1 MKVLKRHIPNSKD
14 RYEKFD
20 INKIISAVKK
30 AYKSQDK
37 EISKTLIADL
47 KWSFGM
53 LDYDEISVEEIQNKV
68 EDILRMHA
76 PFDVLKAYVI
86 YRSTHTE
93 SRLVRERLDY
103 MNKYS
108 NSSDNA
114 SSSSETD
121 ANANVSMK
129 NVANLEGEVYKTTNR
144 VIQRQR
150 MKEKLNELYPE
161 VAKQY
166 EKDLNNHIIYT
177 HDEASTPVLKPYTY
191 SPYETVEV
199 KYGDAHLLLSLQS
212 LYNEVQSKEVLE
224 DSEKG
229 IWCKYPSNLF
239 VKDREGWTKITRLT
253 KKNRHRDLV
262 RVKTAFG
269 EDIVV
274 TDNHPMIISDDK
286 SYTKQAIE
294 SVGEDQLRLEN
305 TITFEGINTID
316 LANYIE
322 CDEVYSNFITT
333 RESRHTPYFYTKR
346 FIKID
351 RSLGYVVGFF
361 IGDGNYDNTFG
372 NIGFTQK
379 EKTTLNK
386 LAEMLFESF
395 GVVSYSNQKCGS
407 NPEVWQMKVCSRVVE
422 QVFRNVF
429 KIKDKAENK
438 CLPYNLP
445 MYNEEFAKGIIEGL
459 IDSDGTIQSNEAT
472 IQIRLSSRECITQL
486 TKLLRYFGFGVAN
499 SHQSTPFGNNE
510 RIQSNYDI
518 WGVMFTNTPQ
528 STILD
533 GSCKYQSKIKKA
545 AIKGL
550 KYSTGWSKITG
561 VTKIEEGSFLDKCNF
576 IYDITTET
584 NTFDCNNLWVHN
596 CMAVTLYP
604 LMLDGVGN
612 IDGITPTPPNDIS
625 SFSGQVTNLAFL
637 LSSQCKGAV
646 AFGDYF
652 IALNYYVIK
661 EYGTNWYDKLD
672 LISTSECNLI
682 PRTIKSAIEKGMKQF
697 IWGINQPAGN
707 RSYNSPW

>member
-14 RYEKFD
+14 RYEEFD

-144 VIQRQR
+144 IIQRQR
-150 MKEKLNELYPE
+150 MKDKLNELYPE
-161 VAKQY
+161 LAKKY
-166 EKDLNNHIIYT
+166 EEDLEKHIIYT
-177 HDEASTPVLKPYTY
+177 HDEASTPVLKPY
-191 SPYETVEV
+191 
-199 KYGDAHLLLSLQS
+199 
-212 LYNEVQSKEVLE
+212 
-224 DSEKG
+224 
-229 IWCKYPSNLF
+229 
-239 VKDREGWTKITRLT
+239 
-253 KKNRHRDLV
+253 
-262 RVKTAFG
+262 
-269 EDIVV
+269 
-274 TDNHPMIISDDK
+274 
-286 SYTKQAIE
+286 
-294 SVGEDQLRLEN
+294 
-305 TITFEGINTID
+305 
-316 LANYIE
+316 
-322 CDEVYSNFITT
+322 
-333 RESRHTPYFYTKR
+333 
-346 FIKID
+346 
-351 RSLGYVVGFF
+351 
-361 IGDGNYDNTFG
+361 
-372 NIGFTQK
+372 
-379 EKTTLNK
+379 
-386 LAEMLFESF
+386 
-395 GVVSYSNQKCGS
+395 
-407 NPEVWQMKVCSRVVE
+407 
-422 QVFRNVF
+422 
-429 KIKDKAENK
+429 
-438 CLPYNLP
+438 
-445 MYNEEFAKGIIEGL
+445 
-459 IDSDGTIQSNEAT
+459 
-472 IQIRLSSRECITQL
+472 
-486 TKLLRYFGFGVAN
+486 
-499 SHQSTPFGNNE
+499 
-510 RIQSNYDI
+510 
-518 WGVMFTNTPQ
+518 
-528 STILD
+528 
-533 GSCKYQSKIKKA
+533 
-545 AIKGL
+545 
-550 KYSTGWSKITG
+550 
-561 VTKIEEGSFLDKCNF
+561 
-576 IYDITTET
+576 
-584 NTFDCNNLWVHN
+584 

-604 LMLDGVGN
+604 LMTEGVGN